1 MQNYG
6 WKLEP
11 TRFSSWS
18 ILVRFQAWVHRFI
31 NNCYLGKHEKPG
43 KLSKDEIMETENKII
58 SDMQKKAFTEGYKTL
73 RSQKQ
78 LNKESTLLAL
88 NLFIDED
95 NIMRANTR
103 LKYAECLTYDTR
115 FPKILPR
122 GM

>member
-1 MQNYG
+1 
-6 WKLEP
+6 
-11 TRFSSWS
+11 
-18 ILVRFQAWVHRFI
+18 
-31 NNCYLGKHEKPG
+31 
-43 KLSKDEIMETENKII
+43 METENKII